1 LLIGESVNHYTA
13 DCNKQETAFVHT
25 KLALQIYSVN
35 VLQLPKGIK
44 GNYTKPTI
52 ANVHHTLCSCIKR
65 GSDASGRM
73 DADKGMET
81 PSRLNEALRETNFD
95 TEASSSQKPPL
106 PERQISCGLAVSAC
120 KDIAADIGLSSEFS
134 STAVLLVE

>member
-1 LLIGESVNHYTA
+1 MLYEVITTT

-52 ANVHHTLCSCIKR
+52 TNVHHALLLLHKKGL
-65 GSDASGRM
+65 GS
-73 DADKGMET
+73 
-81 PSRLNEALRETNFD
+81 
-95 TEASSSQKPPL
+95 
-106 PERQISCGLAVSAC
+106 
-120 KDIAADIGLSSEFS
+120 
-134 STAVLLVE
+134 